1 MDDLKRDKGAITL
14 NEKKMIL
21 STHKYFFE
29 YRQGQKQ
36 PEHIQLRKLVA
47 KVLGIGEATV
57 AQVIAEGNKS
67 ENKQLTA
74 PKLPGRPRKE
84 LKPNVSE
91 VIRDLVMSANSAG
104 LPLST
109 PVLRQKLEE
118 EGHKF
123 SKWQL
128 LRILHVLGYFYGHG
142 ERRNILHE
150 SAENV
155 AFRGRYL
162 RWRFSNLQGN
172 NSVPV
177 IPEVFLDES
186 YCHLNHTTNYTW
198 VPSHGIVCIPGHGPL
213 LVIFGAIIVMRNGNT
228 NKLEGEIVPNSLLIW
243 DPSIKPPSL
252 RGRKRLNADEWENI
266 PDTIRNANLVADQSD
281 YHGNFNAEIFED
293 LFEKLCAG
301 IKDRYGPVCIHMD
314 GARYH
319 KRRAEQVPTSK
330 RCSACMVGSTRYYCI
345 RKLYQSR
352 AIRVSKKK

>member
-57 AQVIAEGNKS
+57 ARVIAEGNKS

-91 VIRDLVMSANSAG
+91 VIRDLVMSANSAS

-128 LRILHVLGYFYGHG
+128 L
-142 ERRNILHE
+142 
-150 SAENV
+150 
-155 AFRGRYL
+155 
-162 RWRFSNLQGN
+162 
-172 NSVPV
+172 
-177 IPEVFLDES
+177 
-186 YCHLNHTTNYTW
+186 
-198 VPSHGIVCIPGHGPL
+198 
-213 LVIFGAIIVMRNGNT
+213 
-228 NKLEGEIVPNSLLIW
+228 
-243 DPSIKPPSL
+243 
-252 RGRKRLNADEWENI
+252 
-266 PDTIRNANLVADQSD
+266 
-281 YHGNFNAEIFED
+281 
-293 LFEKLCAG
+293 
-301 IKDRYGPVCIHMD
+301 
-314 GARYH
+314 
-319 KRRAEQVPTSK
+319 
-330 RCSACMVGSTRYYCI
+330 
-345 RKLYQSR
+345 
-352 AIRVSKKK
+352 